1 MILQMDNK
9 TDKALENPGNED
21 SETTGSKGIY
31 ETETQRMLGVR
42 KLHT

>member
-1 MILQMDNK
+1 MDNK
-9 TDKALENPGNED
+9 TDKASGNGGENPGNED
-21 SETTGSKGIY
+21 GKTTDSKGIY

>member
-1 MILQMDNK
+1 MDNK

-21 SETTGSKGIY
+21 SKTTGSKGIY

>member
-1 MILQMDNK
+1 MDNK
-9 TDKALENPGNED
+9 TDKALENPENED
-21 SETTGSKGIY
+21 SKTTGSKGIY